1 MPGMLEKSAA
11 EADKHLSD
19 ITAIVCFQDHVFTS
33 GGDGKVKI
41 WTKELT
47 LSKEIAV
54 HDGWIY
60 AMAADSRGRIYTSSS
75 DGTIRCLPNPLQ
87 SDEVK
92 ELLKCGDDI
101 ESLFVDTKDNLYSG
115 DDKGIVTMWVDHRMK
130 FKFNLV
136 EEVRSLVIQNNI
148 IYSIRE
154 NDLTVTEVLEGSANG
169 RYMTKASIP
178 GRCPVTLCGS
188 CTNGV
193 SSNAAIV
200 TRDGHGIVF
209 IKNNAKEQY
218 RVLWTKEYLTKRKP
232 SEYAFSVIRPFA
244 ANGRYMTKASIPGRC
259 PVTLCGSCTNG
270 VSSNA
275 AIVTRDGHG
284 IVFIKNNAKE
294 QYRVLWTKEKA
305 HDMIINCLLGT
316 NDHLYSAGYDGYVK
330 KWSCSEKEPELLAE
344 VNLEAGC
351 LNALQQLAAD
361 NSTVYVGGSDG
372 ILKLVKFS

>member
-1 MPGMLEKSAA
+1 MPGMLEKSASD
-11 EADKHLSD
+11 ADKHLSD
-19 ITAIVCFQDHVFTS
+19 ITAIVCSQDHVFTS
-33 GGDGKVKI
+33 GGDGKVKV
-41 WTKELT
+41 WSKDLT
-47 LSKEIAV
+47 LTKEIAV
-54 HDGWIY
+54 HEGWIY
-60 AMAADSRGRIYTSSS
+60 AMAVDSRGRIYTSSS
-75 DGTIRCLPNPLQ
+75 DGTIRYLPNPLQ

-101 ESLFVDTKDNLYSG
+101 ESLFVDSKDNLYSG

-193 SSNAAIV
+193 SNNVAIV
-200 TRDGHGIVF
+200 TRDGLGIVF
-209 IKNNAKEQY
+209 IRNSAKEQF
-218 RVLWTKEYLTKRKP
+218 RVL
-232 SEYAFSVIRPFA
+232 
-244 ANGRYMTKASIPGRC
+244 C
-259 PVTLCGSCTNG
+259 
-270 VSSNA
+270 
-275 AIVTRDGHG
+275 
-284 IVFIKNNAKE
+284 
-294 QYRVLWTKEKA
+294 TKEKA

-316 NDHLYSAGYDGYVK
+316 DEYLYSAGYDGFVK
-330 KWSCSEKEPELLAE
+330 KWSSSDKDPQLLAE
-344 VNLEAGC
+344 VNLAAGC
-351 LNALQQLAAD
+351 LNALQIGAD
-361 NSTVYVGGSDG
+361 NNSVYVGGSDG

>member
-218 RVLWTKEYLTKRKP
+218 RVLWTKE
-232 SEYAFSVIRPFA
+232 
-244 ANGRYMTKASIPGRC
+244 
-259 PVTLCGSCTNG
+259 
-270 VSSNA
+270 
-275 AIVTRDGHG
+275 
-284 IVFIKNNAKE
+284 
-294 QYRVLWTKEKA
+294 KA

-344 VNLEAGC
+344 VNLGAGC